1 MAPNFTKMTVL
12 WLGALAMMA
21 NANVFLGRTD
31 NNATGVLGSNSEHA
45 LLAELEVALGSGHR
59 HATEKRLK
67 RIEQMISPMFGAVTK
82 NEHGRLGSSAAGYV
96 LHRVFV
102 QRHGWF
108 IRALEPTGNALAA
121 WNSSKPISI
130 LEERVPVHV
139 QNLFEKRLG
148 EHGLGLKELAILAS
162 SLEHLVHV
170 EALERLKVSYL
181 GKGLSQE
188 DVLSEEEATG
198 VVDMY
203 MSVYILGFMHSN
215 LTAQDLHSNILELYP

>member
-1 MAPNFTKMTVL
+1 MT
-12 WLGALAMMA
+12 
-21 NANVFLGRTD
+21 NANVFLGKVQNQNGTAALSADAERM
-31 NNATGVLGSNSEHA
+31 
-45 LLAELEVALGSGHR
+45 LLAELEQALGKHHR
-59 HATEKRLK
+59 HATEKRLS
-67 RIEQMISPMFGAVTK
+67 RLEQMLRPMFAAMSK
-82 NEHGRLGSSAAGYV
+82 NSNGKLGSAAAGYV

-130 LEERVPVHV
+130 LEERVPIHV

-188 DVLSEEEATG
+188 DVLSEEE
-198 VVDMY
+198 
-203 MSVYILGFMHSN
+203 
-215 LTAQDLHSNILELYP
+215 